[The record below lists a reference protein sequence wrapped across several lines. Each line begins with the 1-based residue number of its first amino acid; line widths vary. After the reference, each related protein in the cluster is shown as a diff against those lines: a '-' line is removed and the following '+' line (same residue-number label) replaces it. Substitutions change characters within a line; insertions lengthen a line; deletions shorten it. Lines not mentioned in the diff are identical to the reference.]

1 MAEPD
6 TFPIWLGF
14 PSIACFS
21 SVLSQNMALRNTAQS
36 VGRMKAL
43 GWFKGVGNVTAFQFK
58 KLYVFEA
65 VNYMPQWI
73 VFPELSRLTTA
84 AISGETLD
92 HFLHARDIEFSS
104 REQEHSLNFRHKKSR
119 S

>member
-1 MAEPD
+1 M
-6 TFPIWLGF
+6 T
-14 PSIACFS
+14 
-21 SVLSQNMALRNTAQS
+21 LRNTAQS
-36 VGRMKAL
+36 VERMKAL

-92 HFLHARDIEFSS
+92 HFLHAREIEFSS
-104 REQEHSLNFRHKKSR
+104 KEQEHSLNFRQKKSR
-119 S
+119 L